1 MITNDGYLSQKSS
14 DQTHL
19 NSHKKG
25 KPINRSSYKDN
36 SYTIDNYNNTM
47 SNEEYS
53 SNQKSHE
60 SRRELSPDNMFD
72 DNTIDINASKHRS
85 NIIQS
90 NNRNSPESIFKN
102 GKRTNSELH
111 SLQNQCTV
119 ASKSPKKRFST
130 QQMLN
135 SLPPDVCLRKLLAN
149 QVVMKIELK
158 SINEQ
163 LKKIT
168 AFKDNCLD
176 IEKEDFS
183 NLDCL
188 FPLESENDLINIENQ
203 IQSTPTYRKKLVKEL
218 SLSGGSKVKI
228 ILARI
233 LNKLFKDELLQN
245 YSYFGRNKKKKK
257 FSSLSICSVIHGK
270 YTKFL

>member
-1 MITNDGYLSQKSS
+1 MNPDIDDNCPVLLDSEDSGHSS
-14 DQTHL
+14 
-19 NSHKKG
+19 
-25 KPINRSSYKDN
+25 I
-36 SYTIDNYNNTM
+36 
-47 SNEEYS
+47 
-53 SNQKSHE
+53 QKSHQYRLE
-60 SRRELSPDNMFD
+60 KSPDNTFN
-72 DNTIDINASKHRS
+72 DNSIDINTKF
-85 NIIQS
+85 
-90 NNRNSPESIFKN
+90 IFKN
-102 GKRTNSELH
+102 DKLSNSELH
-111 SLQNQCTV
+111 YLKNQRTV
-119 ASKSPKKRFST
+119 ASNSPKKRFST

-168 AFKDNCLD
+168 AY
-176 IEKEDFS
+176 
-183 NLDCL
+183 CL

-228 ILARI
+228 LLARI

-245 YSYFGRNKKKKK
+245 YSYFGRNKKKRH
-257 FSSLSICSVIHGK
+257 FPASQYAV
-270 YTKFL
+270 